1 MKKTLLLIT
10 FLTVC
15 FFGFGQSERHYV
27 IRYQTQNDTVVL
39 NTQAVNGIHIDAY
52 GQDLTHEDGTV
63 WSALT
68 DLDTVYIYREAEPQG
83 DWVDLGLPS
92 GLLWATRNVG
102 ASSPEDYGDYFAWA
116 ETQPKSY
123 YDWDNYTYSCHDY
136 YYYLTKYC
144 NRYYYL
150 TKYCNRSDDG
160 CNGYTDNLTIL
171 QPGDDAATANWGNGC
186 RTPTREEW
194 EELIDHCTSV
204 WTTQNGVNGRRFT
217 GPNGNTLFLPAA
229 GYRWD
234 DFFNFAGGIGY
245 YWSSSLYTVSPGD
258 AWYCYFGSGGSI
270 TMGNAYRYD
279 GFSVR
284 AVRSARQK

>member
-1 MKKTLLLIT
+1 MKKTLVLIAFLL
-10 FLTVC
+10 VC
-15 FFGFGQSERHYV
+15 FFGFGQSGRHYV

-39 NTQAVNGIHIDAY
+39 NAQAVNGIHIDAY

-68 DLDTVYIYREAEPQG
+68 DLDTVYIYRVEEEHN
-83 DWVDLGLPS
+83 WVDLGLPS

-102 ASSPEDYGDYFAWA
+102 ADSPEDYGDYFAWA

-123 YDWDNYTYSCHDY
+123 YDWDTYTYTCGGYDD
-136 YYYLTKYC
+136 LTKYC
-144 NRYYYL
+144 S
-150 TKYCNRSDDG
+150 RSDSG

-171 QPGDDAATANWGNGC
+171 QAGDDAATANWGSGW

-194 EELIDHCTSV
+194 EELLDHCTSV
-204 WTTQNGVNGRRFT
+204 WTTQNGVRGQRFT

-234 DFFNFAGGIGY
+234 GRLYYAGSYGY
-245 YWSSSLYTVSPGD
+245 YWSSSLYTDGPSY
-258 AWYCYFGSGGSI
+258 AWYCYFSSGYCDMSDYGI
-270 TMGNAYRYD
+270 GRNTGH
-279 GFSVR
+279 SVR

>member
-1 MKKTLLLIT
+1 MKKTLVLIAFLL
-10 FLTVC
+10 VC
-15 FFGFGQSERHYV
+15 FFGFGQSGRHYV

-136 YYYLTKYC
+136 RPDLTKYC
-144 NRYYYL
+144 NDPDY
-150 TKYCNRSDDG
+150 G

-171 QPGDDAATANWGNGC
+171 QAGDDAATANWGSGC
-186 RTPTREEW
+186 RTPTAGEW
-194 EELIDHCTSV
+194 LELLDHCTSV

-217 GPNGNTLFLPAA
+217 GPNGNSLFLPAA
-229 GYRWD
+229 GCRWD
-234 DFFNFAGGIGY
+234 DDLINAGSVGY
-245 YWSSSLYTVSPGD
+245 YWSSSLYTDYPGD
-258 AWYCYFGSGGSI
+258 AWCCGFDSGYSDNMGSI
-270 TMGNAYRYD
+270 SRSNGL
-279 GFSVR
+279 SVR

>member
-1 MKKTLLLIT
+1 M
-10 FLTVC
+10 
-15 FFGFGQSERHYV
+15 
-27 IRYQTQNDTVVL
+27 
-39 NTQAVNGIHIDAY
+39 NGIHIDAY

-123 YDWDNYTYSCHDY
+123 YDWDTYTYTCSDY
-136 YYYLTKYC
+136 DDLTKYC
-144 NRYYYL
+144 NDSYY
-150 TKYCNRSDDG
+150 G
-160 CNGYTDNLTIL
+160 CDGYTDNLTIL
-171 QPGDDAATANWGNGC
+171 QAGDDAATANWGKGC

-229 GYRWD
+229 GFRWD
-234 DFFNFAGGIGY
+234 DHLYVAGRYGC
-245 YWSSSLYTVSPGD
+245 YWSSLLYTDCPNG
-258 AWYCYFGSGGSI
+258 AWRGYFNSGYSGLYSD
-270 TMGNAYRYD
+270 YRYS
-279 GFSVR
+279 GHSVR

>member
-1 MKKTLLLIT
+1 MKKTLLFVA
-10 FLTVC
+10 FLLVC
-15 FFGFGQSERHYV
+15 ALGFGQSERPYF
-27 IRYQTQNDTVVL
+27 IRYRTANDTVYL
-39 NTQAVNGIHIDAY
+39 NTHSVNGIHIDAL
-52 GQDLTHEDGTV
+52 GHELTHEDGTA

-68 DLDTVYIYREAEPQG
+68 DLDTVYIYRESEEH

-123 YDWDNYTYSCHDY
+123 YHWSTYTYTCGNWAD
-136 YYYLTKYC
+136 LTKYC
-144 NRYYYL
+144 NDSYY
-150 TKYCNRSDDG
+150 G
-160 CNGYTDNLTIL
+160 CNGYADNLTIL
-171 QPGDDAATANWGNGC
+171 QAGDDAATANWGSGW
-186 RTPTREEW
+186 RTPTSGEW
-194 EELIDHCTSV
+194 EELLDHCTSV

-234 DFFNFAGGIGY
+234 DILLSAGSDGD
-245 YWSSSLYTVSPGD
+245 YWSSSLYTDNPVD
-258 AWYCYFGSGGSI
+258 AWFCNFGSGGCDMDYSS
-270 TMGNAYRYD
+270 YRY
-279 GFSVR
+279 GGHSVR